1 MLFQFFSVLSYI
13 HTLLVCLRL
22 GRTWLGFHYERREWL
37 GLISA
42 SNSRKKGPKEWADKA
57 HAIPKY
63 LLVGI
68 KHNKLKDE
76 GGDNTIP
83 LTYSPNFSS
92 ITHCSLY
99 VLEDDKAAPLFA
111 IPMPISYMFYTH
123 PLLLSLLRM
132 LFLSGALPVMWCCW
146 CSPHLNFTSDTNVIN
161 EDAIIRDRSNESYC
175 WAVSLTSKIEF
186 VFKNI

>member
-76 GGDNTIP
+76 GGHNTIP

-111 IPMPISYMFYTH
+111 IPMPISYLYVLYPPPIAVAASNAFLIWGVACDVM
-123 PLLLSLLRM
+123 LLM
-132 LFLSGALPVMWCCW
+132 LTAFEFHVR
-146 CSPHLNFTSDTNVIN
+146 HK
-161 EDAIIRDRSNESYC
+161 RDQRRCHHS
-175 WAVSLTSKIEF
+175 WP
-186 VFKNI
+186 